1 MKSIAF
7 LLFFFGVIAITV
19 GYINTMNRINKTFTK
34 IEYRYLPRNT
44 YISQVEGN
52 NDVKQLFDSMFNGK
66 APLDN

>member
-7 LLFFFGVIAITV
+7 LLFFFGVLAITV
-19 GYINTMNRINKTFTK
+19 GYINTTNRINKTFTK

-52 NDVKQLFDSMFNGK
+52 NDVKQLFGSMFNGK